1 MTKKEL
7 QAEINKQAM
16 MGMELWNKAVVVES
30 REKMYRCNAQILN
43 LDNHCRAL
51 VSYGT
56 PVALFDLETGNF
68 YDFLLYTN
76 GYSKTSARYIAKF
89 RDISRPL
96 ITNEFRYY
104 PI

>member
-51 VSYGT
+51 VSYGH
-56 PVALFDLETGNF
+56 P
-68 YDFLLYTN
+68 
-76 GYSKTSARYIAKF
+76 
-89 RDISRPL
+89 
-96 ITNEFRYY
+96 
-104 PI
+104 